1 MSAAADFLRARDF
14 LFAHRTDYAA
24 VRGDFHLPQLSEFNW
39 ALDHFDTMAAGND
52 NVALWIVEES
62 GEEHRLSFATL
73 AARSNQVANWLRAQ
87 GVQRHDH
94 VLLMLGNEVALWET
108 MLAAIKLGAVVIPAT
123 GLLTRDDLRDRLT
136 RGAVRH
142 VVAGSANTAKFED
155 LEGDYTRIA
164 VGAPRAGWRDFAA
177 SNASPCTFTPN
188 GSTRATDPLLLYFT
202 SGTTSEPKLV
212 VHTHQSY
219 PVGHL
224 STMYWIGLR
233 PGDIHLNISSPGWA
247 KHAWSCFFAPWN
259 AGACVFIYNYAR
271 FNGKAMLSVLERCR
285 VTTLCAPPTVWRMLI
300 QEDIAAFRGRLA
312 IRELIGAG
320 EPLNPEIIDRV
331 QAAWGITIR
340 DGFGQTE
347 TTAVIGNSPGQPVK
361 PGSMGRPLPGYDVV
375 LLDVDGMPADD
386 GEVSIRLD
394 PRPVG
399 LMKGYLGDTGKN
411 AEVMRDGFYRTGDVG
426 KRDADGYITYVGRA
440 DDVFKASDY
449 RISPFELESIAI
461 EHPAIGEAAVVPS
474 PDPLRLAVPKCFVS
488 LRQGYT
494 ASPELAADIFAFLRK
509 RLAPYKR
516 IRRLEFAEL
525 PKTLSGKIRRA
536 ELRQL
541 EVKRH
546 AANEKGIFEFVEDE
560 TASEERYR
568 AIFNV
573 SLDAISLWDTDLYMI
588 DANPAY
594 FEMYGYS
601 REEVIGQRFP
611 SDLPPDYVVSQQA
624 LIRRTL
630 AGESCQ
636 LEMAA
641 IRKSGERF
649 QIEAQTIPVRYRGA
663 THAITV
669 ARDITKRKAAEEE
682 RMQLEM
688 QLRQAQKMEA
698 IGHLAAGIAH
708 DFNNI
713 LTGILGF
720 VVLASERQETI
731 GDAKLGGYL
740 EHAQASCRRARDLIK
755 QLLTF
760 SRGQRGEQRAISL
773 SALVAE
779 AHGLVRSTMPATLEL
794 QVTLDEVAPVVIAD
808 RVQLEQVL
816 LNLCI
821 NARDAL
827 DGIGAARI
835 IVRETRSADLVCSSC
850 HRRVAGNFVE
860 LVVCDNGPG
869 IPPDVMGRI
878 FEPFFSTKDV
888 GKGSGMGLAVV
899 HGIVHEHGG
908 HVVVEAPEEG
918 GTTFRILLPP
928 GAEDRR
934 AEARAEASGPAPRA
948 ARPALRGRVLVVDD
962 ELSVAESTGELLRTW
977 GLEVDLAPGP
987 EEALLML
994 GSDPGAYDLVIA
1006 DQTMP
1011 RMNGLQLAGK
1021 IARLSPAPPVV
1032 LYTGYADNVRRHE
1045 LEAARVKN
1053 LVRKPFELSEL
1064 RTVVAGYTHADRFKS

>member
-1 MSAAADFLRARDF
+1 MSAAAEFLNARDF
-14 LFAHRTDYAA
+14 LLAHRTDYAA
-24 VRGDFHLPQLSEFNW
+24 VRRDFRMPQLSHFNW
-39 ALDHFDTMAAGND
+39 ALDHFDLMATGND
-52 NVALWIVEES
+52 NVGLWIVEES
-62 GEEHRLSFATL
+62 GEEHRVSFATL

-87 GVQRHDH
+87 GVRRHDRI
-94 VLLMLGNEVALWET
+94 LLMLGNEVALWET
-108 MLAAIKLGAVVIPAT
+108 MLAAIKLGAVVIPAS
-123 GLLTRDDLRDRLT
+123 GLLARDDLSDRLG
-136 RGAVRH
+136 RGAVKH
-142 VVAGSANTAKFED
+142 VVAASANTTKFED

-177 SNASPCTFTPN
+177 SYVSPSAFTPD
-188 GSTRATDPLLLYFT
+188 GPTLASDALLLYFT
-202 SGTTSEPKLV
+202 SGTTSKPKLV
-212 VHTHQSY
+212 MHTHQSY

-259 AGACVFIYNYAR
+259 AGACVFIYNYPR
-271 FNGKAMLSVLERCR
+271 FNGKALLSVLERCR

-312 IRELIGAG
+312 LRELIGAG
-320 EPLNPEIIDRV
+320 EPLNPEIIDRI
-331 QAAWGITIR
+331 QAAWSITIR

-347 TTAVIGNSPGQPVK
+347 TTAVVGNSPGQLVK

-375 LLDVDGMPADD
+375 LLDVDGRPADD
-386 GEVSIRLD
+386 GEISIRLD
-394 PRPVG
+394 PRPIG
-399 LMKGYLGDTGKN
+399 LMKGYLDDTGKN
-411 AEVMRDGFYRTGDVG
+411 AETTRDGFYRTGDVG
-426 KRDADGYITYVGRA
+426 QRDGDGYITYVGRA

-449 RISPFELESIAI
+449 RISPFELESVAI

-488 LRQGYT
+488 LRQGFT
-494 ASPELAADIFAFLRK
+494 ASPELAADVFAFLRK

-541 EVKRH
+541 EARRR
-546 AANEKGIFEFVEDE
+546 AANEKGFFEFVEDE
-560 TASEERYR
+560 TAGEERYR

-594 FEMYGYS
+594 LEMYGYS
-601 REEVIGQRFP
+601 RDEVIGQRFP
-611 SDLPPDYVVSQQA
+611 SDLPPDYVVAQQA
-624 LIRRTL
+624 LISRTL

-641 IRKSGERF
+641 IRKTGERF
-649 QIEAQTIPVRYRGA
+649 LIEAQTIPVRYRGA
-663 THAITV
+663 THAIAV
-669 ARDITKRKAAEEE
+669 ARDITKRKAAESE
-682 RMQLEM
+682 RMHLEM

-713 LTGILGF
+713 LTGMLGY
-720 VVLASERQETI
+720 VVLAAERQEVI
-731 GDAKLGGYL
+731 GDAKLGSYL
-740 EHAQASCRRARDLIK
+740 ERAQASCRRARDLIQ

-760 SRGQRGEQRAISL
+760 SGSRRGERRAVSL
-773 SALVAE
+773 AALVGE
-779 AHGLVRSTMPATLEL
+779 AQELVRSSMPSTLEL
-794 QVTLDEVAPVVIAD
+794 QLRLNEATSTVVAE
-808 RVQLEQVL
+808 RVQLEQVI

-827 DGIGAARI
+827 DGTGTVRI

-850 HRRVAGNFVE
+850 RKRVAGDFAE
-860 LVVCDNGPG
+860 LAVCDDGPG
-869 IPPDVMGRI
+869 IPPAVMGRI

-888 GKGSGMGLAVV
+888 GKGSGIGLAVV
-899 HGIVHEHGG
+899 HGIVHDHGG
-908 HVVVEAPEEG
+908 HVVVEAPQG
-918 GTTFRILLPP
+918 RGATFRILLPP
-928 GAEDRR
+928 GVE
-934 AEARAEASGPAPRA
+934 EPRAEASEEASDSA
-948 ARPALRGRVLVVDD
+948 LRPALRGRVLVVED
-962 ELSVAESTGELLRTW
+962 EESVAEFMLELLRTW

-987 EEALLML
+987 EEALSML
-994 GSDPGAYDLVIA
+994 GSDPGAYDLVIT

-1011 RMNGLQLAGK
+1011 RMSGLQLAGR

-1032 LYTGYADNVRRHE
+1032 LYTGYAEDVGRHE
-1045 LEAARVKN
+1045 LEAAHVKD
-1053 LVRKPFELSEL
+1053 LMRKPFEPSEL
-1064 RTVVAGYTHADRFKS
+1064 RAVVAGYTQRDRFKG